1 MRGNREAPK
10 QLRADLESPR
20 PSLSCSQCL
29 KSALGVPP
37 STWYAPLNL
46 PNFQLQFNFLFR
58 NKTKT
63 LWKCHSGPTI
73 YGLSTNNSIFWVLE
87 DRKCIYWGCQQ
98 REDLVYSKGESV
110 RASLVTQWLRLRTC
124 HAGDVNSVPG
134 RGTEIPSH
142 AGDANSVPG
151 RGTEIPHATWHS
163 QKFVKI
169 ISKENL
175 QQKHWRDGPR
185 APRRRNWPLG
195 LWDKL
200 QRQHSSLWTELR

>member
-1 MRGNREAPK
+1 M
-10 QLRADLESPR
+10 
-20 PSLSCSQCL
+20 
-29 KSALGVPP
+29 
-37 STWYAPLNL
+37 
-46 PNFQLQFNFLFR
+46 
-58 NKTKT
+58 
-63 LWKCHSGPTI
+63 
-73 YGLSTNNSIFWVLE
+73 
-87 DRKCIYWGCQQ
+87 
-98 REDLVYSKGESV
+98 YSKGESV

-175 QQKHWRDGPR
+175 QQKH
-185 APRRRNWPLG
+185 
-195 LWDKL
+195 
-200 QRQHSSLWTELR
+200 